1 MSAAIIKD
9 YEDETGKK
17 AIRGGLFTKRFEK
30 WNKKFVKA
38 GVYDKIVF
46 DNNLIYNRSTR
57 RFVDKSK
64 FFKNNGGVRARFNN
78 ADNVIDGDT
87 ILQPKVYVK
96 NTVEP
101 QIRKALQSRDALRT
115 INIDMASINDNI
127 EYVLRRLKQKEG
139 KQYQIGAGNRRW
151 ALNSSTI
158 GQISDLLKPDFVYVA
173 SHVSGKEILDAIAG
187 DPTPK

>member
-64 FFKNNGGVRARFNN
+64 FFKNNGGLRAAFNN
-78 ADNVIDGDT
+78 EDNVVSGDT

-101 QIRKALQSRDALRT
+101 QIRKALQRHARYRVHS
-115 INIDMASINDNI
+115 
-127 EYVLRRLKQKEG
+127 
-139 KQYQIGAGNRRW
+139 
-151 ALNSSTI
+151 
-158 GQISDLLKPDFVYVA
+158 
-173 SHVSGKEILDAIAG
+173 
-187 DPTPK
+187 